1 MFKLL
6 SLQASLVTAD
16 REIVPFKLNLNCK
29 IENLDKFR
37 RRLKL
42 NFLITW
48 ICVAYNIYFRK
59 SY

>member
-29 IENLDKFR
+29 IENLDKIK

-42 NFLITW
+42 NFLIT
-48 ICVAYNIYFRK
+48 
-59 SY
+59 